1 VTISGPFGTGTADE
15 TPSRKRIFTCRPEK
29 AEDEPGCARQILA
42 GLARRAYR
50 RPVTDKDLG
59 PLVEFFSQGRA
70 DGGFD
75 AGIELALERL
85 LVSPYFVF
93 RVERDRAGAKPGD
106 VSRIADQDLA
116 SRLSFFLWSSIPD
129 DELLDVAA
137 AGRLTEPPA
146 LERQV
151 RRMLADSRSRA
162 LVENFAGQWLFLRN
176 IPALSPD
183 LDRFP
188 DFDESLRDGFKRETE
203 LFVESIVREDR
214 GVLDLLTADHTFVNE
229 RLARHYGMPNV
240 KGSHFRRVTVTE
252 PARQGLLGQGSIL
265 AVTAYPHRTSPVLRG
280 KWILENLLGTPPPP
294 PPPNVPDLKETNA
307 AGQPLSMR
315 ERMAQHRANPS
326 CATCHSMMDPP
337 GFSLET
343 FDAVGRL
350 RSVDERFASIDAA
363 GALPDGTKF
372 DGPTGLR
379 HALLS
384 RPDRVVA
391 TFVEKLMTYALGRGL
406 EPDDMPAVRRIVRES
421 AGNGHRISAV
431 VLGIVNSTPFQFR
444 RSQS

>member
-1 VTISGPFGTGTADE
+1 
-15 TPSRKRIFTCRPEK
+15 
-29 AEDEPGCARQILA
+29 
-42 GLARRAYR
+42 
-50 RPVTDKDLG
+50 
-59 PLVEFFSQGRA
+59 
-70 DGGFD
+70 
-75 AGIELALERL
+75 
-85 LVSPYFVF
+85 
-93 RVERDRAGAKPGD
+93 
-106 VSRIADQDLA
+106 
-116 SRLSFFLWSSIPD
+116 
-129 DELLDVAA
+129 
-137 AGRLTEPPA
+137 
-146 LERQV
+146 
-151 RRMLADSRSRA
+151 
-162 LVENFAGQWLFLRN
+162 
-176 IPALSPD
+176 
-183 LDRFP
+183 
-188 DFDESLRDGFKRETE
+188 
-203 LFVESIVREDR
+203 
-214 GVLDLLTADHTFVNE
+214 
-229 RLARHYGMPNV
+229 
-240 KGSHFRRVTVTE
+240 
-252 PARQGLLGQGSIL
+252 
-265 AVTAYPHRTSPVLRG
+265 
-280 KWILENLLGTPPPP
+280 
-294 PPPNVPDLKETNA
+294 
-307 AGQPLSMR
+307 MR